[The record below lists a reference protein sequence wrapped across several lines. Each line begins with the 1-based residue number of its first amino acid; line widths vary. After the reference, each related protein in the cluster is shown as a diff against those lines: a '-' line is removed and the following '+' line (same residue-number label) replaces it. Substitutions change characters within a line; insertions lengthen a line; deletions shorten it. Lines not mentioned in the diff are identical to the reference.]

1 MGKIIKCFPI
11 FVILLCVGLTLYETE
26 QSTIMKICGFVIYI
40 VGVLLAAVSWQ
51 KIIIKIN
58 KQEEQINKQKEHIKD
73 VEYALTQAEKDIA
86 LHEELITTLNKA
98 VFFDTCHEV
107 LPDIEA
113 EGENDNE

>member
-11 FVILLCVGLTLYETE
+11 FVILLCVGLTFYETE
-26 QSTIMKICGFVIYI
+26 QSTIMKICGFVIYF

-51 KIIIKIN
+51 KIIRKIN
-58 KQEEQINKQKEHIKD
+58 EQDEHIND

-113 EGENDNE
+113 EVENDNE

>member
-26 QSTIMKICGFVIYI
+26 QSTIMKICGFVIYF
-40 VGVLLAAVSWQ
+40 VGVLLSAVSWQ
-51 KIIIKIN
+51 EGIRKIN
-58 KQEEQINKQKEHIKD
+58 EQDEHIND
-73 VEYALTQAEKDIA
+73 VEYAVTQAEKDIA

>member
-11 FVILLCVGLTLYETE
+11 FIILLCVGLTFYETE

-51 KIIIKIN
+51 KSIRKIN
-58 KQEEQINKQKEHIKD
+58 EQEEHINE
-73 VEYALTQAEKDIA
+73 VEYALTQAKNDIA

>member
-26 QSTIMKICGFVIYI
+26 QSTIMKICGFVIYF
-40 VGVLLAAVSWQ
+40 VGVLLSAVSWQ
-51 KIIIKIN
+51 ESIRKIN
-58 KQEEQINKQKEHIKD
+58 EQDEHIND
-73 VEYALTQAEKDIA
+73 VEYFLTQVEKDIA
-86 LHEELITTLNKA
+86 LHEELITTLNEA

>member
-11 FVILLCVGLTLYETE
+11 FVILLCVGLTFYETE
-26 QSTIMKICGFVIYI
+26 QSTIMKICGFVIYF
-40 VGVLLAAVSWQ
+40 VGVLLSAVSWQ
-51 KIIIKIN
+51 KSIRKIN
-58 KQEEQINKQKEHIKD
+58 EQEEHIND
-73 VEYALTQAEKDIA
+73 VEYVLTLAEKDIA

-113 EGENDNE
+113 EEENDNE

>member
-1 MGKIIKCFPI
+1 MKKIAAYFPS
-11 FVILLCVGLTLYETE
+11 FVVLLCVGLTLYETE

-51 KIIIKIN
+51 KSIRKIN
-58 KQEEQINKQKEHIKD
+58 EQEEHIND
-73 VEYALTQAEKDIA
+73 VEYVLTQAKKDIA

-113 EGENDNE
+113 EGENNNE

>member
-1 MGKIIKCFPI
+1 MGKIIQCFPI

-26 QSTIMKICGFVIYI
+26 QSTIMKICGLVIYI
-40 VGVLLAAVSWQ
+40 VGVLLATEYWQ
-51 KIIIKIN
+51 ESIRKIN
-58 KQEEQINKQKEHIKD
+58 EQEEHIND
-73 VEYALTQAEKDIA
+73 VEYVLTQAKKDIA

>member
-1 MGKIIKCFPI
+1 MGRIIKCFPI

-26 QSTIMKICGFVIYI
+26 QSTVMKICGFVIYI
-40 VGVLLAAVSWQ
+40 VGVILAAVSWQ
-51 KIIIKIN
+51 KSIRKIN
-58 KQEEQINKQKEHIKD
+58 EQEEHIND
-73 VEYALTQAEKDIA
+73 VEYALTQAKKDIA

-107 LPDIEA
+107 LLDIEA

>member
-1 MGKIIKCFPI
+1 MGKIIQCFPI

-26 QSTIMKICGFVIYI
+26 QSTIMKICGFVIYF
-40 VGVLLAAVSWQ
+40 VGVILASVSWQ
-51 KIIIKIN
+51 KSIRKIN
-58 KQEEQINKQKEHIKD
+58 EQEEHIND
-73 VEYALTQAEKDIA
+73 VEYVLTQAKKDIA

>member
-11 FVILLCVGLTLYETE
+11 FIILLCVGLTVYETE
-26 QSTIMKICGFVIYI
+26 QSTIMKICGFVIYF

-51 KIIIKIN
+51 KSIRKIN
-58 KQEEQINKQKEHIKD
+58 ELEEHIND
-73 VEYALTQAEKDIA
+73 VEYDLTQAEKDIA

>member
-26 QSTIMKICGFVIYI
+26 QSTIMKICGFVIYF

-51 KIIIKIN
+51 ESIRKIN
-58 KQEEQINKQKEHIKD
+58 EQEEHIND

-86 LHEELITTLNKA
+86 LHQDLITTLNKA
-98 VFFDTCHEV
+98 VFFYTCHEV

-113 EGENDNE
+113 EEEKRQ

>member
-11 FVILLCVGLTLYETE
+11 FVILLCVGLTFYETE
-26 QSTIMKICGFVIYI
+26 QSTIMKICGFVVYI
-40 VGVLLAAVSWQ
+40 VGVILATVSWQ
-51 KIIIKIN
+51 RSLRKIN
-58 KQEEQINKQKEHIKD
+58 EQEARINE
-73 VEYALTQAEKDIA
+73 VECALTQAKKDIA

>member
-1 MGKIIKCFPI
+1 MGKIIQCFPI

-26 QSTIMKICGFVIYI
+26 QSTIMKICGFVIFI
-40 VGVLLAAVSWQ
+40 VGVLLAAVSWG
-51 KIIIKIN
+51 KSIRKIN
-58 KQEEQINKQKEHIKD
+58 EQDEHINV
-73 VEYALTQAEKDIA
+73 VEYVLTQAKKDIA

>member
-1 MGKIIKCFPI
+1 MDRIIKCFPI
-11 FVILLCVGLTLYETE
+11 FVILLCVGLTLYGTE

-40 VGVLLAAVSWQ
+40 VGVILAAVSWQ
-51 KIIIKIN
+51 RSLRKIN
-58 KQEEQINKQKEHIKD
+58 EQEEHIND
-73 VEYALTQAEKDIA
+73 VEYVLTQAEKDIA

>member
-11 FVILLCVGLTLYETE
+11 FIILLCVGLTVYETE
-26 QSTIMKICGFVIYI
+26 QSTIMKICGFVIYF
-40 VGVLLAAVSWQ
+40 VGVLLAAVSWE
-51 KIIIKIN
+51 KSIRKIN
-58 KQEEQINKQKEHIKD
+58 EQEEHIND
-73 VEYALTQAEKDIA
+73 VEYDLTQAKKDIA

>member
-1 MGKIIKCFPI
+1 MKKIAIYFPI
-11 FVILLCVGLTLYETE
+11 FVALFCLGLSMFLKEPNLIIRIIGYIVYFVGLL
-26 QSTIMKICGFVIYI
+26 FAA
-40 VGVLLAAVSWQ
+40 LAWQ
-51 KIIIKIN
+51 KSIRKIN
-58 KQEEQINKQKEHIKD
+58 EQEEHIND

>member
-11 FVILLCVGLTLYETE
+11 FVVLLCVGLTFYETE

-40 VGVLLAAVSWQ
+40 VGVILAAMSWQ
-51 KIIIKIN
+51 RSLRKIN
-58 KQEEQINKQKEHIKD
+58 EQEEHIND

-86 LHEELITTLNKA
+86 LHEDLITALNKA

>member
-1 MGKIIKCFPI
+1 MGKIIKCFPL
-11 FVILLCVGLTLYETE
+11 FVILLCVGLTFYETE
-26 QSTIMKICGFVIYI
+26 QSTIMKICGLVIYF
-40 VGVLLAAVSWQ
+40 VGGLLSAVSWQ
-51 KIIIKIN
+51 ESIRKIN
-58 KQEEQINKQKEHIKD
+58 EQEEHIND
-73 VEYALTQAEKDIA
+73 VEYALTQAKNDIA

>member
-26 QSTIMKICGFVIYI
+26 QSTIMKICGFIIYF
-40 VGVLLAAVSWQ
+40 VGVLLSAVSWQ
-51 KIIIKIN
+51 KSIRKIN
-58 KQEEQINKQKEHIKD
+58 EQEEHIND
-73 VEYALTQAEKDIA
+73 VEYFLTQVETDII
-86 LHEELITTLNKA
+86 LHEESITTLNKA

>member
-26 QSTIMKICGFVIYI
+26 QSTIMKICGFVIYF
-40 VGVLLAAVSWQ
+40 VGILLAAVYWQ
-51 KIIIKIN
+51 KNIRKIN
-58 KQEEQINKQKEHIKD
+58 EQEEHIND

-107 LPDIEA
+107 LPDIES

>member
-1 MGKIIKCFPI
+1 MGKTIKYFPI
-11 FVILLCVGLTLYETE
+11 FVTLLCVGLTFYETE
-26 QSTIMKICGFVIYI
+26 QSTIMKICGFVIYF
-40 VGVLLAAVSWQ
+40 VGVLLSAVSWQ
-51 KIIIKIN
+51 KSIRKIN
-58 KQEEQINKQKEHIKD
+58 EQEEHIND